1 MISLICSAVYFV
13 RFIEVSILILLA
25 AGDGNWRP
33 KEKPQQGL
41 GGFALGLPIFETKTH
56 PVTIDIMIDGRIR
69 FLMFQ
74 TKALSMRVIVRA
86 RSRHRSAQGWFA
98 DGSE

>member
-1 MISLICSAVYFV
+1 MAIGGQKKSPS
-13 RFIEVSILILLA
+13 R
-25 AGDGNWRP
+25 
-33 KEKPQQGL
+33 GL